1 MHVLKI
7 RLGWRGGCGIV
18 GLQSYCVVFP
28 PAFTIVGWELS
39 LQNRLAP
46 RGSAS
51 KDGGAWLASISLR
64 CQTLPAAKEGVKRDG
79 VSRRLR
85 GVFADSLS
93 FFEMKLSMG
102 AGISPRR
109 RIPSV

>member
-1 MHVLKI
+1 M
-7 RLGWRGGCGIV
+7 RNLGFTELLR
-18 GLQSYCVVFP
+18 CVS
-28 PAFTIVGWELS
+28 PAFTMVRWKLS

-64 CQTLPAAKEGVKRDG
+64 CQTLPAAKAGVERDG

-85 GVFADSLS
+85 GVFAVLLG

-102 AGISPRR
+102 AGISPRL
-109 RIPSV
+109 RIPAV